1 MSMLDESIVT
11 TKMVYGK
18 EKQLETFGN
27 EKWKVIQGCVPDGIN
42 KSPCQTESVK
52 MSLLM
57 LAQPLKPGRKD
68 FITS

>member
-1 MSMLDESIVT
+1 MTIDELGLDELSSMPSIS
-11 TKMVYGK
+11 
-18 EKQLETFGN
+18 TFS
-27 EKWKVIQGCVPDGIN
+27 VPDGIN